1 MTDDCVGAVVAAVR
15 PTRPNGDGRAWDA
28 LLELDAQINEWV
40 AGDSGDQPASAIEEM
55 LARSGCVVPYRTLQR
70 FATGRCGYHR

>member
-28 LLELDAQINEWV
+28 LLEREAQIKEWV
-40 AGDSGDQPASAIEEM
+40 AGDGRDHPALAIVKIEEL
-55 LARSGCVVPYRTLQR
+55 LARSGCVVPY
-70 FATGRCGYHR
+70 